1 MGLPPRRTTTG
12 KKRHKPKTVAKLWQ
26 VNVLGLPHEAM
37 PGIRLDSG
45 CYWPASG
52 LAGAQRRAGQET
64 GAPVSP
70 SGERRG
76 EYLLG
81 TNKLV
86 VEISELVETAVQF
99 TRALPLFF
107 SHVVTT
113 CESAPPEMRL
123 RIASPP
129 CSGEA
134 TAVFL
139 VRLCLDLSDACIHF
153 ATRPLAFYVA
163 ALVALFKLKTL
174 CRGGKGSTTTH

>member
-1 MGLPPRRTTTG
+1 RVALMVGRHNQTARRST
-12 KKRHKPKTVAKLWQ
+12 
-26 VNVLGLPHEAM
+26 
-37 PGIRLDSG
+37 
-45 CYWPASG
+45 
-52 LAGAQRRAGQET
+52 RRFLR
-64 GAPVSP
+64 P
-70 SGERRG
+70 SCSISLKERRSPG
-76 EYLLG
+76 WGNRGSCVTEWG
-81 TNKLV
+81 KERANICWANKLV

-99 TRALPLFF
+99 TRALPLLF

-129 CSGEA
+129 SSGEA